1 MALPTHITLANTSL
15 SAQTMLTSMD
25 ANAAADLAY
34 FTSKDLLVGQKLV
47 TIGDSITFQ
56 DTWQATLAAAL
67 GLSYSSTETTNGTGG
82 HKAMGVGSTTI
93 SPLND
98 LPPGAGQSIYLRCD
112 DVDFYSPDIIILTGG
127 ENDSTTSNVGT
138 IYDTTYTGGELPTGD
153 PGLPT
158 FCGAWKGCLKKLRDQ
173 NPNALIFTQTNMFA
187 AWDMS
192 QATFDRIY
200 NRHVACTAMAAMF
213 GATHLNNLYAG
224 IAPTPHPTAG
234 EGVIWGKWLAR
245 QINGFV

>member
-34 FTSKDLLVGQKLV
+34 LTSKDLLVGLKLV

-56 DTWQATLAAAL
+56 DMWQPTLAAAL
-67 GLSYSSTETTNGTGG
+67 GLSYSSTETTTGTGG

-93 SPLND
+93 RPISD
-98 LPPGAGQSIYLRCD
+98 LPPGAGQSIYTRCD
-112 DVDFYSPDIIILTGG
+112 DVDFYSPDIIIMTGG
-127 ENDSTTSNVGT
+127 ENDSTTSDVGT

-158 FCGAWKGCLKKLRDQ
+158 FCAAWKGCLKKLRDQ
-173 NPNALIFTQTNMFA
+173 NPNALIFTMSNMFA

-192 QATFDRIY
+192 QTTFDRIAD
-200 NRHVACTAMAAMF
+200 RHTACEKMAKMF
-213 GATHLNNLYAG
+213 GAEHLNNLDAG
-224 IAPTPHPTAG
+224 IKPTPHPTAG
-234 EGVIWGKWLAR
+234 EGVIWGKWIAR
-245 QINGFV
+245 KINGFV